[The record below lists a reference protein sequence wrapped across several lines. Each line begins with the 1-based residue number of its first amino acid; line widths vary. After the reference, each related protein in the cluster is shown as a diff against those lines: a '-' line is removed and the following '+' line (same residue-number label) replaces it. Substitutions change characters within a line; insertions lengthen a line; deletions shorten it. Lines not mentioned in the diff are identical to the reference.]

1 MYLLYLGLPKLD
13 VFPPTQTME
22 VTYNTRFIVANVSGI
37 GAEGFTYQWSHDG
50 IVMAGEENETLLIHD
65 IKKSDGGVYQ
75 CIVTN
80 MLGDNGTSNSAELIV
95 TGKLCM
101 SQSCSTTLRQHNICS
116 HFTSILNVSRWSNV

>member
-1 MYLLYLGLPKLD
+1 MYPLYLGLPRVD

-22 VTYNTRFIVANVSGI
+22 VTYNTRFIVANVSGV
-37 GAEGFTYQWSHDG
+37 GAEGFTYQWSHNG
-50 IVMAGEENETLLIHD
+50 EVMAGEENETLLIHD

-80 MLGDNGTSNSAELIV
+80 MLGDSGTSNSAELIV

-101 SQSCSTTLRQHNICS
+101 SQLCSTALRQHNICS
-116 HFTSILNVSRWSNV
+116 CFTSILNVRRWSNV

>member
-1 MYLLYLGLPKLD
+1 
-13 VFPPTQTME
+13 ME
-22 VTYNTRFIVANVSGI
+22 VTYNTSFIVANVSGV

-50 IVMAGEENETLLIHD
+50 MVMVGEESEMLLIND

-95 TGKLCM
+95 TGKLC
-101 SQSCSTTLRQHNICS
+101 
-116 HFTSILNVSRWSNV
+116 VS